1 MRIIDTQKKI
11 HLSTQKFLD
20 YSYMIFREGRF
31 LHEEVKLA
39 KELLNGE
46 ALYDSRV
53 KGKMV
58 PNSAHTVNVGFE
70 QLQGLAQVMSYF
82 CDRYGPLKGFILGE
96 LFFRKG
102 SSEQDLLDYANVLD
116 DFGDRNA
123 VLRSK
128 FYKWFI
134 LNYLQK
140 DIRND

>member
-1 MRIIDTQKKI
+1 MRIIDTQIKH

-20 YSYMIFREGRF
+20 YSFMIFREGRF
-31 LHEEVKLA
+31 LQDEVKLV

-46 ALYDSRV
+46 ALYDSKV

-58 PNSAHTVNVGFE
+58 PNAEDVANVGFE

-82 CDRYGPLKGFILGE
+82 CDKYGPVKGFVLGE

-102 SSEQDLLDYANVLD
+102 SSDQDLLDYSRVLD

-123 VLRSK
+123 VLRSS
-128 FYKWFI
+128 FYQWFI
-134 LNYLQK
+134 NDYLQK
-140 DIRND
+140 DKKK

>member
-1 MRIIDTQKKI
+1 MRIVDTQIKQ

-31 LHEEVKLA
+31 LHDEVKLS

-53 KGKMV
+53 KGRMV
-58 PNSAHTVNVGFE
+58 PNTADVANVGLE

-82 CDRYGPLKGFILGE
+82 CDKYGPIKGFILGE

-102 SSEQDLLDYANVLD
+102 SSDQDLLEYAGVLE
-116 DFGDRNA
+116 DFGDKNA
-123 VLRSK
+123 ILRSN

-134 LNYLQK
+134 NDYLEK
-140 DIRND
+140 DMRK